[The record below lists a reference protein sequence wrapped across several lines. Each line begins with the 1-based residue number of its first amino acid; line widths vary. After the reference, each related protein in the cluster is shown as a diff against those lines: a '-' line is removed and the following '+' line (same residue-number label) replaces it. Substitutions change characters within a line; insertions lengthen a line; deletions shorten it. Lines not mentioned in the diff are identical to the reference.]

1 MQLNV
6 EVVLLY
12 DSFPYAFEIWD
23 LLGPTHPEYG
33 DIEVIEGYKDR
44 KLAFGTVAS
53 HLRNRGTED
62 LRIEF
67 SGGCIEH
74 GDIFDLQ
81 LGRLDLMQLVRDR
94 DDAERWLEKL
104 LKDERFVHARLYDHE
119 YDHWQNAEDLG
130 IYSAAGRDVAGLPL
144 KSNGLPYP
152 LTRQIVDT
160 DANPSRWRLRRGYIE
175 SIGAT
180 MWLGSPFWKLS
191 GANREALQSCD
202 GVVMTDVGHGVTKV
216 GTAHDVF
223 RTADGLEGD
232 LQKRM
237 RMALFGS

>member
-104 LKDERFVHARLYDHE
+104 LKDERFVH
-119 YDHWQNAEDLG
+119 
-130 IYSAAGRDVAGLPL
+130 
-144 KSNGLPYP
+144 
-152 LTRQIVDT
+152 
-160 DANPSRWRLRRGYIE
+160 
-175 SIGAT
+175 
-180 MWLGSPFWKLS
+180 
-191 GANREALQSCD
+191 
-202 GVVMTDVGHGVTKV
+202 
-216 GTAHDVF
+216 
-223 RTADGLEGD
+223 
-232 LQKRM
+232 
-237 RMALFGS
+237 